1 MKEKKKYLDILRII
15 AIFMVFHFHLVIILE
30 RQGLLF
36 GFKNGDWGCV
46 GTTLFFL
53 ISGNCLARNYG
64 EKLDIK
70 RFYAKRWLAIFPA
83 FYLCYFLVFFGHRV
97 ILQNQVLA
105 GLAPWRMIF
114 TVLGIDNYL
123 NFVGVSNGA
132 LVGEWY
138 TAVILG
144 IYLLFP
150 ILQFLYRKSKLFGSV
165 LIFGL
170 YVLNLIF
177 TWGPFPD
184 DAHLITGI
192 SMFWL
197 GMILYHFQERL
208 EKLSWYLWVS
218 VLVLAVLL
226 FAVELPGPLLLRKN
240 VMALC
245 IFMIIMRL
253 GFFLKRENPVIHYL
267 SKIEYGIYL
276 CHHAVLYVVQSFFL
290 KVFAEVKPVP
300 YYILSLVAT
309 LVFATVLTY
318 LTGWILKLFRGKET
332 KGGNVVC

>member
-30 RQGLLF
+30 QKGLLF
-36 GFKNGDWGCV
+36 GFQNGDWGCV

-53 ISGNCLARNYG
+53 ISGNCLSRNYG

-70 RFYAKRWLAIFPA
+70 GFYIKRWLAIFPA
-83 FYLCYFLVFFGHRV
+83 FYLCYLLVFLGHRV
-97 ILQNQVLA
+97 ILQNHVLA
-105 GLAPWRMIF
+105 GVEPWRMIF
-114 TVLGIDNYL
+114 TLLGIDNYL
-123 NFVGVSNGA
+123 NFVGIRNGA

-150 ILQFLYRKSKLFGSV
+150 ILQFLYRKSKLLGSV

-170 YVLNLIF
+170 YALNLIF
-177 TWGPFPD
+177 VWGPFPD

-197 GMILYHFQERL
+197 GMMIYRFQEKL
-208 EKLSWYLWVS
+208 EKLPWYLWMS
-218 VLVLAVLL
+218 VLVVAILL
-226 FAVELPGPLLLRKN
+226 FSMELPGPQLLRKN
-240 VMALC
+240 MMALC
-245 IFMIIMRL
+245 IFIIIMRL
-253 GFFLKRENPVIHYL
+253 GGLMKRENPVISFL

-290 KVFAEVKPVP
+290 KLFEEVKPIP

-309 LVFATVLTY
+309 LLFATVLTY
-318 LTGWILKLFRGKET
+318 LTRWIVKLFSGK
-332 KGGNVVC
+332 KAMGGNTVC